1 MAQTKRIHTLDEIR
15 GFCVFCM
22 VFDHALFTLG
32 YTFGGEFARNAFDFF
47 TFISPAFAATFIM
60 ICGISCYLSHS
71 NLRRGIKILAAALV
85 ITVATLI
92 VTPDAPIVFGIL
104 HLLGTSVLLYIPL
117 RKLLDKIPAGLGIA
131 LSAVLFFLT
140 YSVSDGKLG
149 TEPLTIELPAVL
161 YESGYLMVLGF
172 RKLSSAYS
180 DYFPLLPWIF
190 AFFSGCFLGR
200 FAREEKFPEFMYKP
214 RVSFF
219 SMLGKSAFLVYIAHQ
234 PIAYGV
240 FYLLSPLTDKT

>member
-32 YTFGGEFARNAFDFF
+32 YMFGGEFARDAFDFF

-60 ICGISCYLSHS
+60 ICGISCYLSRS
-71 NLRRGIKILAAALV
+71 NLRRGIKILSAALV
-85 ITVATLI
+85 VSLVTLV

-104 HLLGTSVLLYIPL
+104 HLLGSSVLLYIPL
-117 RKLLDKIPAGLGIA
+117 RRLLDKIPPGLGIA

-149 TEPLTIELPAVL
+149 TEPLTIELPRTL
-161 YESGYLMVLGF
+161 YESGYFMIFGF

-180 DYFPLLPWIF
+180 DYFPLLPWVF

-200 FAREEKFPEFMYKP
+200 FAKEEKFPEFMYKARIP
-214 RVSFF
+214 FF

-234 PIAYGV
+234 PIAYGI
-240 FYLLSPLTDKT
+240 FYIISLLGGI